1 MIKNLEEFQ
10 TIGKDQF
17 DASVASA
24 TAVSTGIQTIATE
37 VADFSKK
44 SFEESTAVWEKALAS
59 KSLDKAVDI
68 QTTYAKSA
76 YEAYVGQ
83 LTKIGELYM
92 STAKEAYKPFEAQI
106 AAFSGKVAQK
116 KAS

>member
-1 MIKNLEEFQ
+1 MIKNFENFQ
-10 TIGKDQF
+10 SIGKDQL

-24 TAVSTGIQTIATE
+24 TAVSSGLQSIATE
-37 VADFSKK
+37 LTDFSKK
-44 SFEESTAVWEKALAS
+44 SFEEGKAVWEKALAS

-92 STAKEAYKPFEAQI
+92 STAQEAYKPFEAQI
-106 AAFSGKVAQK
+106 AEFSGKVAQK